1 MLNPL
6 LPIGEKRGTGS
17 PGMLQAHAVGLY
29 GATSAMLATEA
40 PDLFDPFDVRPELS
54 VQPDRVDAAIDRLAT
69 MLLIRECEFKI
80 AELSS
85 AKLIGCPCHLAVG
98 QEAVAVGVA
107 AALRPTDRV
116 FGTHRSHSHYLAM
129 KGGVYE
135 LFAEVLGRVDGCSS
149 GNGGSMHLIA
159 LDKGF
164 IGSVPIVGGT
174 VSLAAGAGLAA
185 KLDGRGDVAIAFF
198 GDGAAEEGVV
208 QETFNIAS
216 LMKLPVIFV
225 VENNLFSSHLD
236 LEYRQPA
243 KSVARYGPGHCIPAV
258 MIDGNDVTSVEAA
271 AEVAV
276 HRARTGGGPSIIEAV
291 TFRWF
296 GHVGPNEDIDVGNR
310 RNMDEVLAWK
320 KLDPV
325 KRLSLAIL
333 KTDPARK
340 AEIESLEIAVQD
352 EVEVASAKAL
362 EAPWPDASMLLA
374 DVYRS

>member
-1 MLNPL
+1 MLDT
-6 LPIGEKRGTGS
+6 R
-17 PGMLQAHAVGLY
+17 
-29 GATSAMLATEA
+29 A
-40 PDLFDPFDVRPELS
+40 PDLFDPFAIRPELVVKS
-54 VQPDRVDAAIDRLAT
+54 DAVDAAMDRLAT
-69 MLLIRECEFKI
+69 MLLIREIEFKI
-80 AELSS
+80 AELST

-107 AALRPTDRV
+107 AALRTTDRV

-129 KGGVYE
+129 KGDVYQ
-135 LFAEVLGRVDGCSS
+135 LFAEVLGRVDGCSN

-164 IGSVPIVGGT
+164 LGSVPIVGGT

-185 KLDGRGDVAIAFF
+185 KLDGKGDVAVAFF

-208 QETFNIAS
+208 QESFNIAS
-216 LMKLPVIFV
+216 VMQLPVIFV

-243 KSVARYGPGHCIPAV
+243 KSVARYGPGHCIPSV
-258 MIDGNDVTSVEAA
+258 VVDGNDVASIEAA
-271 AEVAV
+271 GKLAV
-276 HRARTGGGPSIIEAV
+276 DRARRGEGPSIIEAV

-320 KLDPV
+320 ELDPI
-325 KRLSLAIL
+325 KRLSQAIL
-333 KTDPARK
+333 KTAPGRR
-340 AEIESLEIAVQD
+340 AEIDALETSTRAD
-352 EVEVASAKAL
+352 VEEASARAL

-374 DVYRS
+374 DVYGS

>member
-1 MLNPL
+1 M
-6 LPIGEKRGTGS
+6 
-17 PGMLQAHAVGLY
+17 
-29 GATSAMLATEA
+29 TSATDA
-40 PDLFDPFDVRPELS
+40 PDLFDPFVVRAELVVPPGS
-54 VQPDRVDAAIDRLAT
+54 VDAAIDRLTT
-69 MLLIRECEFKI
+69 MLLVREVEFKI
-80 AELSS
+80 AELTR

-107 AALRPTDRV
+107 ATLRTTDRV
-116 FGTHRSHSHYLAM
+116 FGTHRSHAHYLAM
-129 KGGVYE
+129 KGDVYE
-135 LFAEVLGRVDGCSS
+135 LFAEVLGRVEGCSN

-164 IGSVPIVGGT
+164 HGSVPIVGGT

-185 KLDGRGDVAIAFF
+185 KLDGEGDVAVAFF

-208 QETFNIAS
+208 QESFNIAS
-216 LMKLPVIFV
+216 VMKLPVIFV

-258 MIDGNDVTSVEAA
+258 MVDGNDVTAVEAA

-276 HRARTGGGPSIIEAV
+276 ARARRGEGPSIIEAV

-320 KLDPV
+320 ELDPI
-325 KRLSLAIL
+325 KRLATAIL
-333 KTDPARK
+333 KTDPGRK
-340 AEIESLEIAVQD
+340 AELEALERSIPEGIER
-352 EVEVASAKAL
+352 ASAQAL
-362 EAPWPDASMLLA
+362 KSPWPDASMLLA
-374 DVYRS
+374 DVYGS

>member
-1 MLNPL
+1 M
-6 LPIGEKRGTGS
+6 
-17 PGMLQAHAVGLY
+17 
-29 GATSAMLATEA
+29 TSATIA
-40 PDLFDPFDVRPELS
+40 PDLFDPFVVRPELVVS
-54 VQPDRVDAAIDRLAT
+54 PNAVDEAIDRWAT
-69 MLLIRECEFKI
+69 MVLVREVEFKI
-80 AELSS
+80 AELSR

-98 QEAVAVGVA
+98 QEAVAAGVA
-107 AALRPTDRV
+107 AALRTTDRV
-116 FGTHRSHSHYLAM
+116 FGTHRSHAHYLAM
-129 KGGVYE
+129 KGDVYE
-135 LFAEVLGRVDGCSS
+135 LFAEVLGRVEGCSN

-164 IGSVPIVGGT
+164 HGSVPIVGGT
-174 VSLAAGAGLAA
+174 VSLAAGAALAA
-185 KLDGRGDVAIAFF
+185 KLDGEGDVAVAFF

-208 QETFNIAS
+208 QESFNIAS
-216 LMKLPVIFV
+216 VMKLPVIFV

-258 MIDGNDVTSVEAA
+258 MVDGNDVTAVEAA

-276 HRARTGGGPSIIEAV
+276 ARARRGEGPSIIEAV

-320 KLDPV
+320 ELDPI
-325 KRLSLAIL
+325 KRLATAIL
-333 KTDPARK
+333 KTDPGRK
-340 AEIESLEIAVQD
+340 AELEVIERSITEGI
-352 EVEVASAKAL
+352 ERASVKAL

-374 DVYRS
+374 DVYGS